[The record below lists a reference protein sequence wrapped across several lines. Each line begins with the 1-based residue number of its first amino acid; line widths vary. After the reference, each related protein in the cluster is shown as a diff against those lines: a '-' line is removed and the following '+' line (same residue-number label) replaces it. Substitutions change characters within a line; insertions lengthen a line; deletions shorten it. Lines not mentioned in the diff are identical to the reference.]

1 MKVEILSIEV
11 SKCYPLRHKM
21 LRKGKPL
28 ETCHF
33 DGDNSKGTFHLGAIV
48 DKEIIGIISIYEKDL
63 SQFKNSKGEKIVDLY
78 FKPLTRY
85 DRQKAQSA
93 TGTDEALVIS
103 TQLLCQMAE
112 KEDGSKFFAMA
123 DAPDL
128 QRLLPEKVLNDVEL
142 FLFEVKLD
150 LDTAKKV

>member
-1 MKVEILSIEV
+1 MSTERTADVI
-11 SKCYPLRHKM
+11 
-21 LRKGKPL
+21 
-28 ETCHF
+28 
-33 DGDNSKGTFHLGAIV
+33 LGAFQ
-48 DKEIIGIISIYEKDL
+48 DEMTARKKFDL
-63 SQFKNSKGEKIVDLY
+63 KNSKGKLITTLY
-78 FKPLTRY
+78 FKPITRY
-85 DRQKAQSA
+85 ARVKAQQLA
-93 TGTDEALVIS
+93 GTDEALTVS

>member
-1 MKVEILSIEV
+1 MTKRGIDLLTEAYGDVMSTRRKYELDLPNGQKIE
-11 SKCYPLRHKM
+11 
-21 LRKGKPL
+21 
-28 ETCHF
+28 
-33 DGDNSKGTFHLGAIV
+33 
-48 DKEIIGIISIYEKDL
+48 
-63 SQFKNSKGEKIVDLY
+63 LY
-78 FKPLTRY
+78 FPPLTRF
-85 DRQKAQSA
+85 DRQKAQKA
-93 TGTDEALVIS
+93 AGTDDALIVS